1 MPADVQGVTGT
12 RGIVDLAGS
21 SGASPVRFRLGAAAY
36 DADVTPMV
44 FFRGRYLTAKL
55 PVRQEIRAE
64 VIAFRP
70 RPRQPAKIK
79 ILGQALEASYVMF
92 VLDCSGSMEFPGKPT
107 ENGQPRTRLEQARDE
122 LPQIVESICGT
133 NPQTRLGLV
142 LFGHREEELTPK
154 SKTDV
159 ETVIDFDAH
168 PRLPG
173 DAADIR
179 DDFARR
185 ISNLKPKGE
194 TPLFLSIGEA
204 MRRFPRGSQP
214 EQRHVI
220 VLSDG
225 VDLTGGAAHVQV
237 AADLR
242 ARVDVFEYELS
253 AKEKQDPRIPPARQ
267 RLKAVCEK
275 SGGGYYPDLTSW
287 FDAISSLQQRQK
299 QFTVEGLTDAACAP
313 RRVWGAL
320 SKWAPPSSEAA
331 SGSRSKD
338 PKPCR

>member
-1 MPADVQGVTGT
+1 M
-12 RGIVDLAGS
+12 
-21 SGASPVRFRLGAAAY
+21 
-36 DADVTPMV
+36 

-55 PVRQEIRAE
+55 PARQEIRAE
-64 VIAFRP
+64 VVTFRP
-70 RPRQPAKIK
+70 RPRQSAKIK

-107 ENGQPRTRLEQARDE
+107 ESGQRRTRLEQARDE

-133 NPQTRLGLV
+133 NPQARLGLI
-142 LFGHREEELTPK
+142 LFGHREAELTPK

-173 DAADIR
+173 DATDIR

-214 EQRHVI
+214 EQCHVI

-225 VDLTGGAAHVQV
+225 VDLTGGAAHVEV

-253 AKEKQDPRIPPARQ
+253 EKEKLDPRIPPARQ
-267 RLKAVCEK
+267 RLQAVCEK

-299 QFTVEGLTDAACAP
+299 QFTVQGVTDAACA
-313 RRVWGAL
+313 RQRVSGVSW
-320 SKWAPPSSEAA
+320 KWAPPNSVAA
-331 SGSRSKD
+331 SESRWTD
-338 PKPCR
+338 PRLCR